1 MRRCGSVVGI
11 QLLGQ
16 RLWDRGDQTCGI
28 RRKKEE
34 MLVALLKLENVLFVG
49 LGGRDENRLSSK
61 CMSRGKLRV
70 LLGLGERRRS

>member
-1 MRRCGSVVGI
+1 
-11 QLLGQ
+11 
-16 RLWDRGDQTCGI
+16 
-28 RRKKEE
+28 
-34 MLVALLKLENVLFVG
+34 MLVVRLKLENVLFVG